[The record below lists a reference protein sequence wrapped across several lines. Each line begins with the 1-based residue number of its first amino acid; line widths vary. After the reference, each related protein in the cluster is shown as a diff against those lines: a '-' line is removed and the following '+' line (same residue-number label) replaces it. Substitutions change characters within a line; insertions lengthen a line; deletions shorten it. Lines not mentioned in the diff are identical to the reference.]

1 MLVKDARVEVAE
13 EIRKLKANIQ
23 YAQRAKQ
30 AAVKIKE
37 RIAERKEWMKKH
49 REDQLE
55 LRKQQREMA
64 MKEAEAER
72 ERRERLQESC
82 PHSKVRSYA
91 CNADGLRLVKVFR
104 YIYDFDY
111 NKCVPKVQRKTQSC
125 KMDSNPYDLDGDGID
140 DVTGYPVNDYNRWK
154 FDTPYSGGKGGRGYP
169 YDNDQYYRD
178 YADQYNW

>member
-1 MLVKDARVEVAE
+1 
-13 EIRKLKANIQ
+13 
-23 YAQRAKQ
+23 
-30 AAVKIKE
+30 
-37 RIAERKEWMKKH
+37 
-49 REDQLE
+49 
-55 LRKQQREMA
+55 

-82 PHSKVRSYA
+82 PHAKVRSYA

-140 DVTGYPVNDYNRWK
+140 DVTG
-154 FDTPYSGGKGGRGYP
+154 
-169 YDNDQYYRD
+169 
-178 YADQYNW
+178 